1 MYPELKL
8 HFGPEVEG
16 MATRQEVL
24 CQELHETLQWLMNK
38 REDDTRNLQLCINTV
53 WTLFS
58 KRGVSQTRLDA
69 SVKQYRMYKHL
80 LCDPLLRRKRL
91 PRRLHLFLLEV
102 LLLQRYASRQVSVPL
117 HKPFRTLME
126 DLLAAS
132 LSEYAIVRREA
143 QDSLRNVLKH
153 NSLVKHTLVHRLLE
167 ILEACDTTTPE
178 KRVKGLLYLLRSNT
192 ITDTLVRRWSRVRR
206 LVLGLS
212 RLHFIEKNRLVFVA
226 TATGLLPLYITS

>member
-1 MYPELKL
+1 MT
-8 HFGPEVEG
+8 
-16 MATRQEVL
+16 TRQEAL

-102 LLLQRYASRQVSVPL
+102 LLLRRYASRQVSVPL

-192 ITDTLVRRWSRVRR
+192 ITDTLTRRWSRARR

-212 RLHFIEKNRLVFVA
+212 RLHFIEKNRLVSVA
-226 TATGLLPLYITS
+226 IAIVASGLLPFHITS